1 MEKIDGED
9 IDYFLLQI
17 EQSLKDKTETNK
29 GAEEW
34 RQIMGVEIR
43 IPEAFALADQETAAK
58 IFWSENR
65 PEILFLSEK
74 ERAGIVFQSLD
85 AMESFSEEAVENPME
100 RMMSVLKKLDDRTV
114 CYDVGE
120 TKNGNDIRIYWTE
133 YKSFTADER
142 VYNFLFLFQTKGQY
156 ILGKFYCLFEQYE
169 RWKPI
174 VWEMMQT
181 IQGRMK

>member
-17 EQSLKDKTETNK
+17 EQNFKDKAQTNK

-34 RQIMGVEIR
+34 RQIMGFEIR
-43 IPEAFALADQETAAK
+43 MPEDFALADQETAAK

-85 AMESFSEEAVENPME
+85 AMENFSEKTVENPME
-100 RMMSVLKKLDDRTV
+100 RMRSVLKKLDDRTV
-114 CYDVGE
+114 CYDMGE
-120 TKNGNDIRIYWTE
+120 TENEDSIKIYWME
-133 YKSFTADER
+133 YKSFTADDR
-142 VYNFLFLFQTKGQY
+142 VYNFLFLFQIRGQY
-156 ILGKFYCLFEQYE
+156 ILGKFHCPFEQYE
-169 RWKPI
+169 RWKPT
-174 VWEMMQT
+174 VWEM
-181 IQGRMK
+181 IQSVRG